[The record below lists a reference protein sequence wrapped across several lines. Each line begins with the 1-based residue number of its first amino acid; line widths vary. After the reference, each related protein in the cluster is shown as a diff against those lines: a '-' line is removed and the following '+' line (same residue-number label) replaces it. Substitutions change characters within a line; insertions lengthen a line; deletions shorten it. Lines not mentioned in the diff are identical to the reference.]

1 MQRVTRRA
9 HDLRKCFELLRLLQS
24 LGERLHR
31 LGLCEL
37 RGRGLGQPH
46 FPGGAIHN
54 AGKREGEEGD
64 DFRRLVGAV
73 YRLRPRA

>member
-1 MQRVTRRA
+1 MQSGTRRA

-46 FPGGAIHN
+46 FP
-54 AGKREGEEGD
+54 
-64 DFRRLVGAV
+64 VGLSRTPGSEALATRVLYSLCTVDV
-73 YRLRPRA
+73 YM